1 MIRRPPRSTL
11 SSSSA
16 ASDVYKRQV
25 SAIGGSG
32 DLVEVE
38 ALDLVLGSDAHSE
51 REVDD
56 LEERQARGTDPEEI
70 RDDANDLGEQ
80 LLRIAVE
87 EARASGLR
95 AAIQSA
101 AVHALLEEAESDQPP
116 RAVEAVDR
124 DGADRVVEL
133 QCVLHEEGGPDDEHA
148 GHGSDSVSYTHLRAH
163 E

>member
-56 LEERQARGTDPEEI
+56 LEEREARGTDPDEI

-87 EARASGLR
+87 EARDSGLR
-95 AAIQSA
+95 AAIQPA
-101 AVHALLEEAESDQPP
+101 AVRAVREEAERANPP
-116 RAVEAVDR
+116 RGVSAGER
-124 DGADRVVEL
+124 GRADR
-133 QCVLHEEGGPDDEHA
+133 G
-148 GHGSDSVSYTHLRAH
+148 RAF